1 MLDGYK
7 PKAGDEQKFKDK
19 HVVVKSKLSKPTE
32 NEAQFTAPAVK
43 VYKRGP
49 THGYDQGKDEEVYEA
64 ADQTPP
70 FAPSKSTFKKAKN
83 PNRTPMDSVKALAQK
98 GMKTK
103 TNEEVEGLEEM
114 DKSQTPP
121 GRDGG
126 EQFAPGPKVSKKTI
140 KAVQKDPAKHLSD
153 LFTKQ
158 YAKKKMKEEA
168 ELDEAVN
175 EKQIKKD
182 IDSGMSHDAV
192 IGKHANKKLSNT
204 DEIRKVIQRHAWDK
218 RMKKEEVEQI
228 DEKLKASD
236 PTSTWIHDFVH
247 SKNKKFAGKSKEQRI
262 NMALGAKYAKED
274 YDFSDEELVLL
285 EAAEGAKSLYMQH
298 HKDSMDML
306 KKISS
311 ALKQHKDNASMGSI
325 HYGHAGDMKM
335 YKRGLED
342 MHDQISQQ
350 AHYAKPLTPMREEVE
365 EEQAPLFER
374 TGSLSKIVEAAYKKQ
389 PVGVKIHYTH
399 PEKKATWAQH
409 FSAQD
414 AASGEKEMAAQG
426 YKVKKRELIYGKAG
440 A

>member
-158 YAKKKMKEEA
+158 YAKKKM
-168 ELDEAVN
+168 
-175 EKQIKKD
+175 
-182 IDSGMSHDAV
+182 
-192 IGKHANKKLSNT
+192 
-204 DEIRKVIQRHAWDK
+204 
-218 RMKKEEVEQI
+218 KEEVEQI